1 VNSADSENGALF
13 GEPEGSDTVDV
24 AENVEQR
31 LRVEES
37 ASHPAGV
44 DGEEPERQPREL
56 RWSKARHKIRIAAT
70 KYSEDTHA
78 DY

>member
-1 VNSADSENGALF
+1 VNSTDSANGALF
-13 GEPEGSDTVDV
+13 GEPEGAETGGV

-31 LRVEES
+31 LQVEES
-37 ASHPAGV
+37 ASTPVGV
-44 DGEEPERQPREL
+44 NGAEPEEQPGEL
-56 RWSKARHKIRIAAT
+56 RWSKARHEIRVAAT